1 MMKRTARVV
10 LTVSA
15 LSLGLLLGACD
26 NFDPTAIFDA
36 EMFNT
41 KKKLPGERKEVF
53 PNGVPGVPQGVPPEL
68 VKGNQQPTDQSA
80 EQSGLPPEPP
90 KPEAEAKPK
99 PKPKPKV
106 AAKPRPP
113 QQSTAAAAPA
123 QSQSGA
129 QASSQAPWP
138 NPPPQQ
144 QQQPAAAPWP
154 NSPKPA
160 GGGVAWP
167 DPPAPR

>member
-15 LSLGLLLGACD
+15 LSLGLLLGACE

-53 PNGVPGVPQGVPPEL
+53 PSGVPGVPQGVPPEL
-68 VKGNQQPTDQSA
+68 VKGHQPTADQNPD
-80 EQSGLPPEPP
+80 QSGLPPEPA

-106 AAKPRPP
+106 AAKPKPP

-123 QSQSGA
+123 QSSA
-129 QASSQAPWP
+129 QAQSQSPWP
-138 NPPPQQ
+138 NPPQQQ
-144 QQQPAAAPWP
+144 QQQPAAAAWP

-167 DPPAPR
+167 DPPAAR

>member
-15 LSLGLLLGACD
+15 LSLGLLLAACD

-68 VKGNQQPTDQSA
+68 VKGNQQPPEQSA
-80 EQSGLPPEPP
+80 EQSGLPPEPS

-138 NPPPQQ
+138 NPPQQ

-167 DPPAPR
+167 DPPAAR